1 MLIMTSNLG
10 GQHIIDLGVDE
21 EPEMRSRV
29 MDALRGHFKPEF
41 LNRVDDVVIYRA
53 LREEQIGFILDIQ
66 LKELDMRLAER
77 RLTLSLSEEA
87 RAWLAKRG
95 YDPQYG
101 ARPLKRLI
109 QREVQDPLAMR
120 ILEGEFG
127 EGTTVRG
134 TLAEDGGGILFTSV
148 EAAAV

>member
-1 MLIMTSNLG
+1 MTSNIG

-53 LREEQIGFILDIQ
+53 LREKQIGFILDIQ
-66 LKELDMRLAER
+66 LKELDQRLADR
-77 RLTLSLSEEA
+77 RLTLSLSEKA

-109 QREVQDPLAMR
+109 QREIQDPLAMR
-120 ILEGEFG
+120 ILEGDG
-127 EGTTVRG
+127 CPRHSCRRRRKNPLHVR
-134 TLAEDGGGILFTSV
+134 
-148 EAAAV
+148 

>member
-1 MLIMTSNLG
+1 
-10 GQHIIDLGVDE
+10 
-21 EPEMRSRV
+21 
-29 MDALRGHFKPEF
+29 
-41 LNRVDDVVIYRA
+41 
-53 LREEQIGFILDIQ
+53 
-66 LKELDMRLAER
+66 MRLAER

-134 TLAEDGGGILFTSV
+134 SLAEDGEKIFFTSV
-148 EAAAV
+148 EAAGV